1 MKSSKNYVTCVT
13 SSSIMIY
20 WERGE
25 AGGQRSF
32 DDHVGQI
39 LLKND
44 HGCDGRHNASKL
56 RKKF

>member
-1 MKSSKNYVTCVT
+1 MTRVT
-13 SSSIMIY
+13 SSSNMIY
-20 WERGE
+20 WGRGE

-39 LLKND
+39 LPKND